1 LVKVLIAAGGTG
13 GHIFPALSIARSL
26 QRKTQEAEV
35 EFVGTSGEM
44 EAKWWQAAG
53 FAFHRIEIRG
63 LKGKRLGA
71 RMRSLALLP
80 HALGRSWAVLSQAL
94 PQVAVGVGGYV
105 SGPLVLVAA
114 IRGIPTLI
122 HEQNFFPGLTNRLLA
137 PLVRKVALSFPE
149 SAQFFPWGRGKSTY
163 TGNPIRR
170 EILEGK
176 REEAGKRFE
185 VGCRPFTI
193 LIFGGSQGASRI
205 NGAALEALAHL
216 SSLREEIQ
224 FLHASGERDLAEVR
238 EGYANNHFR
247 AKVYPFFEDMA
258 SAYAL
263 ADLVISRAG
272 AGTIAELMALG
283 KPSILVPYPHAA
295 NDHQRLNAEVLVSRG
310 GARWIPDQDLD
321 GPCLARMIEEAFR
334 DPQGRE
340 TMGRRAKSL
349 AKIDADEKIAELIM
363 ELASHP

>member
-1 LVKVLIAAGGTG
+1 VKVLIAAGGTG
-13 GHIFPALSIARSL
+13 GHVFPALAIACSL
-26 QRKTQEAEV
+26 RRRREEATV
-35 EFVGTSGEM
+35 EFVGTAGEM

-53 FAFHRIEIRG
+53 FAFHRMEVSG

-71 RMRSLALLP
+71 MMRSLALLP
-80 HALGRSWAVLSQAL
+80 HALGRSWSILSQAR

-105 SGPLVLVAA
+105 SGPLILIAA

-137 PLVRKVALSFPE
+137 PVVRQVALAFPE
-149 SAQFFPWGRGKSTY
+149 SAQFFTRGRGKLTY

-185 VGCRPFTI
+185 LSSHHFGI
-193 LIFGGSQGASRI
+193 LVFGGSQGASRI
-205 NGAALEALAHL
+205 NGAALEALPHL
-216 SSLREEIQ
+216 ASLREQIQ
-224 FLHASGERDLAEVR
+224 FLHASGEKDFIKVR
-238 EGYANNHFR
+238 EGYARSHFR
-247 AKVYPFFEDMA
+247 AKVYPFIQDMA

-272 AGTIAELMALG
+272 AGTIAELAALG
-283 KPSILVPYPHAA
+283 KPSLLVPYPYAA
-295 NDHQRLNAEVLVSRG
+295 NDHQRYNAEALVSRG
-310 GARWIPDQDLD
+310 GARWIFDHDLD
-321 GPCLARMIEEAFR
+321 GPSLARMIEETFK

-340 TMGRRAKSL
+340 TMGRKARSL
-349 AKIDADEKIAELIM
+349 AKIDADEQIADLIVK
-363 ELASHP
+363 LASQP